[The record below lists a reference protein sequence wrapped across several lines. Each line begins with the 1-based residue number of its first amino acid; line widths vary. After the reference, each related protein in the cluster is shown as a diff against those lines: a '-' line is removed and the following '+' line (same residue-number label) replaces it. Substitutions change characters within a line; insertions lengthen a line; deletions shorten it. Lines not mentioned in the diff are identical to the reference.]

1 MNKET
6 KKHNFFNV
14 VIDDKLMKDIRE
26 LRNAGVNWQ
35 ALTRNFLQGKAEEFR
50 RNQSFIMK

>member
-1 MNKET
+1 MIKES

-26 LRNAGVNWQ
+26 LRQAGVNWQ
-35 ALTRNFLQGKAEEFR
+35 ALTRNFLQGKAEEFK
-50 RNQSFIMK
+50 NNEAFTMK

>member
-50 RNQSFIMK
+50 SNQSFTMK

>member
-1 MNKET
+1 MNHET
-6 KKHNFFNV
+6 KKQNFFNV

-50 RNQSFIMK
+50 NNEAFTMK